1 VNEATATGELS
12 LRRLEPADGPALR
25 RCFERCYGDSYVHGL
40 FYDVDEIRAHVA
52 DGRLRSVVAV
62 TDGGEIVGHMGL
74 TRRDD
79 EGATADAGNTVVDPR
94 YRNRKLAGR
103 LGASLVQLS
112 RDVGLVGFHHY
123 PTTAHPILQK
133 LAVLGGGIETGIMLE
148 YIPAG
153 THYRELTD
161 VAPSHRLA
169 VVVVYQPIVAA
180 PAREVFLPE
189 RYADLLRGMQASAGL
204 ERKPLPP
211 APSWL
216 ASVAR
221 AESRLDARRR
231 VLRVWVDAAGEDLPE
246 QVERITSPCNADV
259 VQVDLAL
266 SDPGVDLAVES
277 LRRLGFR
284 FCALLPEWN
293 EGDALRLQRTSGS
306 SPPPEL
312 ENAEARTLLRR
323 ILGE

>member
-1 VNEATATGELS
+1 MSEATATGEVG
-12 LRRLEPADGPALR
+12 LRRLEPGDASALR
-25 RCFERCYGDSYVHGL
+25 RCFERCYGDSYVYGL

-62 TDGGEIVGHMGL
+62 TDAGEIVGHMGL
-74 TRRDD
+74 TRREDD
-79 EGATADAGNTVVDPR
+79 GATADAGNTVVDPR

-148 YIPAG
+148 FIPAG
-153 THYRELTD
+153 TQYRELTD
-161 VAPSHRLA
+161 VAPKHRLA
-169 VVVVYQPIVAA
+169 VVVVYQPIAAA

-189 RYADLLRGMQASAGL
+189 RYADLLGGMQASAGL
-204 ERKPLPP
+204 ERKTLPP
-211 APSWL
+211 AASWRS
-216 ASVAR
+216 AAAR
-221 AESRLDARRR
+221 AESRLDARRG

-246 QVERITSPCNADV
+246 QIERITSACDPEV

-266 SDPGVDLAVES
+266 SDPGIDLAVES
-277 LRRLGFR
+277 LRRQGFR

-293 EGDALRLQRTSGS
+293 EGDALRMQRVSGS

-312 ENAEARTLLRR
+312 ENAEARSLLRR
-323 ILGE
+323 ILEE